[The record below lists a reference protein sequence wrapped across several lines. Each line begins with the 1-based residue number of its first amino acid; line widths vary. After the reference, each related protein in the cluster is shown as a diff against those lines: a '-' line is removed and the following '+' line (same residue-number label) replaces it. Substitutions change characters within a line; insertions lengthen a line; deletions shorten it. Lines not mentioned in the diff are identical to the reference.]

1 MAAYGRWFVKSG
13 DRTWDRHRVSRGCK
27 TKNNKLCKDY
37 EGFKA
42 SEKTVTYTHWLL
54 LFYPSP
60 SKTRASFISCQ
71 HRSFTA
77 AVSRLRKANVYVDD
91 RVVGWIPQKTAK
103 HFGTSLVTLLC
114 KK

>member
-27 TKNNKLCKDY
+27 TKNNKLCNDY

-42 SEKTVTYTHWLL
+42 SDKTVTCTLWLL
-54 LFYPSP
+54 LFNPSP
-60 SKTRASFISCQ
+60 SKTRASFISFQ
-71 HRSFTA
+71 SKSFTA
-77 AVSRLRKANVYVDD
+77 AVYRLRKANVYVDD
-91 RVVGWIPQKTAK
+91 RVVGWIPLKTAK
-103 HFGTSLVTLLC
+103 HFETSPVTLLC

>member
-13 DRTWDRHRVSRGCK
+13 DRTWDRHRVLRGCK

-42 SEKTVTYTHWLL
+42 SEKTVTCTLWLL
-54 LFYPSP
+54 LFYPST
-60 SKTRASFISCQ
+60 SKTRASFISFQ
-71 HRSFTA
+71 HKSSTA

-103 HFGTSLVTLLC
+103 HFDTSLVTLLC